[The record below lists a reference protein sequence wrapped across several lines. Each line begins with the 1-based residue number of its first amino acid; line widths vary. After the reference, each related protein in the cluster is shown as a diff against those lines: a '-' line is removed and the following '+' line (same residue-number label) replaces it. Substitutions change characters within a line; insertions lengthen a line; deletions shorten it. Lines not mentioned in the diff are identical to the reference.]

1 MDRLVQQELLVHKAL
16 HQLLQVLLD
25 TQVLQEHRDQQV
37 LKVHKELLEQ
47 QDQLVQQVRKVFSA
61 QLVHKV

>member
-1 MDRLVQQELLVHKAL
+1 VVHKVL

-25 TQVLQEHRDQQV
+25 TQVLQEQWAQPVH
-37 LKVHKELLEQ
+37 KVHKVTLEQ
-47 QDQLVQQVRKVFSA
+47 LARPVQLVRKVFLV